1 METHS
6 STPLTSPRC
15 LSSCVCCIC
24 DFSPMYC
31 LRCLRPPAV
40 AVVVVIQIR
49 VARQALLLPLPHCDP
64 RLVSFDF
71 HPIFPRR
78 RGMEKKASLFLKK
91 TVTMSVGPTGLRYSP
106 RSIPLFS
113 YYYKYICIEQ
123 NAMRCFASHFL
134 RFYQPSTVGKY
145 HTTSPP

>member
-64 RLVSFDF
+64 RLASFDF

-78 RGMEKKASLFLKK
+78 RGMEKKPLYSSRKQSRCRLVQQGSDTPLDIYPCFPTIISIYVSSKTPCVVSRLISCGFTSLL
-91 TVTMSVGPTGLRYSP
+91 P
-106 RSIPLFS
+106 
-113 YYYKYICIEQ
+113 
-123 NAMRCFASHFL
+123 
-134 RFYQPSTVGKY
+134 
-145 HTTSPP
+145 